1 MEDHDKVKDDK
12 VKDDALTH
20 LSDQL
25 VAIVVRLQKLG
36 T

>member
-1 MEDHDKVKDDK
+1 MEDHDKVKDD
-12 VKDDALTH
+12 VLTH